1 MPDNVSPTTELT
13 IAGDNQ
19 TVVDLLTRQYGR
31 LEAGEAR
38 TALETSY
45 APVWN
50 EEEFT
55 ALFTVESFD
64 PPYAHVVKRDTG
76 EHGTVMYLDAPRFY
90 FLFNPETEK
99 KDG

>member
-1 MPDNVSPTTELT
+1 MPDNLSPTTEVS

-19 TVVDLLTRQYGR
+19 TLVDLLNRQYGR
-31 LEAGEAR
+31 LEAGDAR
-38 TALETSY
+38 TLLETSY

-50 EEEFT
+50 EDELT
-55 ALFTVESFD
+55 ALFTVETFD
-64 PPYAHVVKRDTG
+64 PPYAHVTKRDTG
-76 EHGTVMYLDAPRFY
+76 ERGTVMYLDAPRFY